1 MTGSQFER
9 IIVRALGDNGYWAH
23 RIAPDA
29 RGAQP
34 FDVIAMGGGRVI
46 AADCKVCQ
54 GGRFSF
60 ERFED
65 NQRLAFELIRQMN
78 RNASNLHIGIF
89 AWYDGKV
96 YWIDYDTLLVQM
108 QNGRKSFKVM
118 EVGSECKRL
127 SEEASL

>member
-9 IIVRALGDNGYWAH
+9 IIVRALGDCGYWAH

-34 FDVIAMGGGRVI
+34 FDVIAMGGGKVI

-65 NQRLAFELIRQMN
+65 NQRLAFELIRQNNMN
-78 RNASNLHIGIF
+78 SNNLYIGIF
-89 AWYDGKV
+89 AWYDRKV
-96 YWIDYDTLLVQM
+96 YWIDYDSLLAQM
-108 QNGRKSFKVM
+108 RVGNKSFKVM
-118 EVGSECKRL
+118 EVGSECKLL

>member
-34 FDVIAMGGGRVI
+34 FDVIAVGYGQVI

-54 GGRFSF
+54 NGRFSF
-60 ERFED
+60 HRLED
-65 NQRLAFELIRQMN
+65 NQRVAFSIMKAKNENKPNVR
-78 RNASNLHIGIF
+78 IGIF
-89 AWYDGKV
+89 AWYNDEA
-96 YWIDYDTLLVQM
+96 YWIEYDYIMLKESLGCKSILVTEGDKCKPLLE
-108 QNGRKSFKVM
+108 K
-118 EVGSECKRL
+118 
-127 SEEASL
+127 A